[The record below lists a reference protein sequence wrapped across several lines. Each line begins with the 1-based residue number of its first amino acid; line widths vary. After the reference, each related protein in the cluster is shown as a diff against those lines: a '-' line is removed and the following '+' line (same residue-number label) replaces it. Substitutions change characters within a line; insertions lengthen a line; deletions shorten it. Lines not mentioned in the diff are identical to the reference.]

1 MNQEKKYLSSFAR
14 RISRKLSPYQ
24 RELLDQFL
32 PLVLF
37 NGENFENAVKNHT
50 QAKFEIGFGNGDH
63 ILAQAIK
70 NPETLFIGCEPYLN
84 GVTKVLDEIK
94 NKSLKNILLYP
105 DDARNALEMI
115 EGTALQAVY
124 ILFPDPWPKNKQKK
138 RRVINQET
146 LNMIHEKLS
155 DTGELIIA
163 TDHKDYAQSIL
174 KDIEEINLFKF
185 NEENFDLYKQP
196 EGWIKTKYETKA
208 LAGRSHYILLVK
220 K

>member
-24 RELLDQFL
+24 KELLDQFL

-37 NGENFENAVKNHT
+37 NGENFENVLKNYT
-50 QAKFEIGFGNGDH
+50 RAKFEIGFGNGDH

-70 NPETLFIGCEPYLN
+70 NPKTLFIGCEPYLN

-94 NKSLKNILLYP
+94 NQGLKNILLYP
-105 DDARNALEMI
+105 DDARNALEII
-115 EGTALQAVY
+115 EVGVLQTVY

-138 RRVINQET
+138 RRVINKET
-146 LNMIHEKLS
+146 LSMIHEKLCN
-155 DTGELIIA
+155 TGELIIA

-174 KDIEEINLFKF
+174 KDIEEIDLFKF
-185 NEENFDLYKQP
+185 NDENFDIYEQP
-196 EGWIKTKYETKA
+196 EYWVKTKYETKA